1 MDLQIFKKCKVL
13 GEYQELSMSQPY
25 VKSIEE
31 QREFYKQ
38 HKESIDRETIIYGTI
53 SNDRK
58 KLGGDNKIHKI

>member
-1 MDLQIFKKCKVL
+1 MDIQIFKKCKML
-13 GEYQELSMSQPY
+13 GEYHELSMSQPW